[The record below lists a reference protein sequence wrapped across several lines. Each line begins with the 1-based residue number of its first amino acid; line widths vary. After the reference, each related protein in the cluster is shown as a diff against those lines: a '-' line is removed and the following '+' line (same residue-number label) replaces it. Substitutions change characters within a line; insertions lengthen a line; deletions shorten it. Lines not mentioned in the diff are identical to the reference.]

1 MVNLMSF
8 VEGVI
13 LVFLLSGFATV
24 GYFSYMA
31 SATGFRF
38 PWEDDIEDEEEEE

>member
-1 MVNLMSF
+1 MINLMSF
-8 VEGVI
+8 IEGVI

-31 SATGFRF
+31 STSDFRL
-38 PWEDDIEDEEEEE
+38 PWEKDNEGEDKND

>member
-1 MVNLMSF
+1 MINLLSF

-31 SATGFRF
+31 STSDFRF
-38 PWEDDIEDEEEEE
+38 PWEKDIEGDE